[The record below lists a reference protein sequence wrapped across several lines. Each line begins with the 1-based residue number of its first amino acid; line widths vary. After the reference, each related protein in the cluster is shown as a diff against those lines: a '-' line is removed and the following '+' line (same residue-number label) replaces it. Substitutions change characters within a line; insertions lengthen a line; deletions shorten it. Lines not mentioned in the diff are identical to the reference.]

1 MNMPAKGWKAVTISA
16 EVLRKAQNFLKDE
29 NRKAGVK
36 KYRSLAHLVELA
48 ISEYLEKRK
57 KEEK

>member
-1 MNMPAKGWKAVTISA
+1 MPAKGWKAVTLSA
-16 EVLRKAQNFLKDE
+16 EVLRKAQTFLKDE
-29 NRKAGVK
+29 NTKAGVK

-57 KEEK
+57 KEEN